1 MDAILPL
8 IGVGT
13 AVFLAALAWESFGRR
28 RPSAAAVTALPTG
41 ATFATKPLLTESEAQ
56 LYNML
61 RLAVQDRYLV
71 FAQIPLWC
79 MLDLRVPPSTPRNE
93 LLRELALK
101 CATFALVHPG
111 TRKVEKVVQVDP
123 EEQSGGS
130 HDALL
135 ESALAVVD
143 VQVVRLRAGQAYTV
157 PGLITVLD
165 LAEPD

>member
-1 MDAILPL
+1 
-8 IGVGT
+8 
-13 AVFLAALAWESFGRR
+13 
-28 RPSAAAVTALPTG
+28 
-41 ATFATKPLLTESEAQ
+41 
-56 LYNML
+56 
-61 RLAVQDRYLV
+61 
-71 FAQIPLWC
+71 
-79 MLDLRVPPSTPRNE
+79 
-93 LLRELALK
+93 LALK

-123 EEQSGGS
+123 EEQAGGS